1 MELLQ
6 DIFLHMLNMGITA
19 GYVILAVLLI
29 RLCIK
34 RAPKVFS
41 YGLWA
46 IAGFRLVCPVSF
58 SSAVSIFNLTSA
70 KNGTDGTLNYVS
82 SNAGDITSNSAAI
95 TYAVNTIN
103 KQAQYISAPATSLS
117 PMQILLSAAALLW
130 IAGMVL
136 IFTYSTISYFRL
148 GRRINNAVRLKDNV
162 YQSDAISSPFVMGI
176 RKPRIYIP
184 FHMEEPELSYVL
196 LHEKYHIR
204 RFDYLVKP
212 FSFLLATVY
221 WYNPLV
227 WLAYLCMCKDME
239 MSCDEKV
246 IKDMGVSVK
255 KNYSMSLLAFATNH
269 RLPRVS
275 PLAFGEISIKSRIK
289 NILNYKKT
297 KLWVTII
304 ITIICLVTVVTC
316 IANPAAKSAQP
327 DTKKEAEAVDDSGTS
342 DLASQLYAVKNAY
355 IGNPSANGKL
365 LRTLGI
371 GEQLG
376 NFTLELETSERPY
389 VLRMNFDHE
398 VYDRDDFDNGMIRYA
413 TLLLALIG
421 NADEIQW
428 SYPYT
433 EAGEPVRIT
442 VYWDSRNLKLLGIDD
457 IKGYGE
463 SAPKVQEL
471 IDFMDN
477 RGFGT
482 ALASAFNV
490 TDNEDGFPQDGKY
503 LVMNDLL
510 GQRDWGSLTLK
521 DWKAYGNAAMEGT
534 GDPNSYNSYLTF
546 ELTYGADLYKLQ
558 ISYLKA
564 DQSIDLINLTRQ
576 SDMAS
581 LLLYSADPK
590 YRTDTDLASFL
601 NTKVDMGSYLT
612 YQLPASM
619 VNSGFYATLGNAGG
633 NLFLLGGEMPAE
645 TKQAPIEWHIPIEWY
660 APGGV
665 LLLPSDS
672 PSPYVSFKDGGLVDG
687 TLQNN
692 HTEVLDKPVILK
704 GLSEQ
709 AVLVKVQHDLYTS
722 SELDAA
728 EKEGNPIS
736 TVEQTGTMYE
746 IYFAREGGHTAY
758 CIFLNA
764 KYFTYDEA
772 MALAGSVRF
781 TDQAF
786 K

>member
-6 DIFLHMLNMGITA
+6 DIFLQIFNMGITA
-19 GYVILAVLLI
+19 SYVILALLLI

-41 YGLWA
+41 YTLWA
-46 IAGFRLVCPVSF
+46 VAGFRLVCPISF
-58 SSAVSIFNLTSA
+58 SSVVSIFNLTSA
-70 KNGTDGTLNYVS
+70 KNGTGGTLNYVS
-82 SNAGDITSNSAAI
+82 SNAGNITSNNAAI

-103 KQAQYISAPATSLS
+103 KQTQYIPIPATSLS

-130 IAGMVL
+130 IAGMIL
-136 IFTYSTISYFRL
+136 IFTYSIISYYRL
-148 GRRINNAVRLKDNV
+148 SRRINNSVRLKDNI
-162 YQSDAISSPFVMGI
+162 YESDAIPSPFVMGI

-196 LHEKYHIR
+196 LHEKHHIR

-212 FSFLLATVY
+212 SSFLLAIVY

-246 IKDMGVSVK
+246 IKDMGVAVK
-255 KNYSMSLLAFATNH
+255 KDYSMSLLAFATNH

-297 KLWVTII
+297 KLWITIV
-304 ITIICLVTVVTC
+304 ITIICLVTVATC
-316 IANPAAKSAQP
+316 IANPAVKSVQP
-327 DTKKEAEAVDDSGTS
+327 DTKKGAAAVDDSGAS
-342 DLASQLYAVKNAY
+342 ELAGQLYAAKNPY

-365 LRTLGI
+365 LGILGI
-371 GEQLG
+371 WEQLG
-376 NFTLELETSERPY
+376 NFTLELETSEKPY

-398 VYDRDDFDNGMIRYA
+398 VYDRDNFDNGMIRYA

-428 SYPYT
+428 SYTYT
-433 EAGEPVRIT
+433 EAGEPVLIT
-442 VYWDSRNLKLLGIDD
+442 VYWDSRNLKVLGIDD
-457 IKGYGE
+457 IKSYGE

-477 RGFGT
+477 RGFRT

-490 TDNEDGFPQDGKY
+490 TDNGDGSPQDGNY
-503 LVMNDLL
+503 LIMNDLL
-510 GQRDWGSLTLK
+510 EQRDWGSLALK
-521 DWKAYGNAAMEGT
+521 DWKAYDNAIMEEPESEGVLNAYLIFNLAY
-534 GDPNSYNSYLTF
+534 GD
-546 ELTYGADLYKLQ
+546 EIYKLQ
-558 ISYLKA
+558 VSYLKA
-564 DQSIDLINLTRQ
+564 DQSIDLIYLTRP
-576 SDMAS
+576 SDMETI
-581 LLLYSADPK
+581 LLYSADPK
-590 YRTDTDLASFL
+590 YRVVTDIEGFL
-601 NTKVDMGSYLT
+601 NTKVDMGQYLT
-612 YQLPASM
+612 YELPASM
-619 VNSGFYATLGNAGG
+619 ISSQYNASLGNDGG
-633 NLFLLGGEMPAE
+633 NLFLLNGEMPGEA
-645 TKQAPIEWHIPIEWY
+645 KQSPVEWQVPIEWC

-672 PSPYVSFKDGGLVDG
+672 ASPYVSFENGKLVNG
-687 TLQNN
+687 TLRNN
-692 HTEVLDKPVILK
+692 HTITLGEPVILK
-704 GLSEQ
+704 ELSEQ
-709 AVLVKVQHDLYTS
+709 AVLVKVQHDLYTIP
-722 SELDAA
+722 ELENAKKA
-728 EKEGNPIS
+728 GKPIP
-736 TVEQTGTMYE
+736 VQEQTSTMYE
-746 IYFAREGGHTAY
+746 IYFAREDGRTAY
-758 CIFLNA
+758 CIFLNE

-772 MALAGSVRF
+772 MALVNSVRF

-786 K
+786 N